1 MNKIIPYFKKNLL
14 KKIAVLM
21 IILSIVATL
30 IIYIKNP
37 HKLETN
43 TIYDKNNSLIKK
55 EVEFPLIQNIKF
67 DKDFLNLISIYFDD
81 DSINNYDYNIKIYD
95 ENDNILFEQKYKDYE
110 SNIVLIDA
118 RNLKKN
124 KNYKL
129 IIDCP
134 TCENVKMAI
143 GKSINHNNIIEGS
156 KKDTLKIT
164 IDNYEKN
171 FLYYYIPIFIIFLMI
186 VIILLSKIYVIDFFK
201 NLQLTKIQIILYLLI
216 IISLLLII
224 ILFVKSP
231 KKFVT
236 TTVFDK
242 NKIIDIENVEF
253 PIKQNISLNKQDL
266 SLITVFFG
274 DSSIN
279 DFEYN
284 IKVIDEFDNI
294 LSNHTYNNYESD
306 IVLIDA
312 GHLKSNKNYQLI
324 IDCDDCENIKMA
336 IGTSIDDKNK
346 IEETKNSALKLFIN
360 NVEKDN
366 NYYWYP
372 LMIIAISLIL
382 LPFSRSKKV

>member
-1 MNKIIPYFKKNLL
+1 MSNILRKLSLKRIIS
-14 KKIAVLM
+14 LM
-21 IILSIVATL
+21 FILSIVFL
-30 IIYIKNP
+30 IFVFIKNP
-37 HKLETN
+37 HKIISKS
-43 TIYDKNNSLIKK
+43 IYDESESVAIKD
-55 EVEFPLIQNIKF
+55 VSFPIVQNIKLN
-67 DKDFLNLISIYFDD
+67 KDLMQKITIYFDD
-81 DSINNYDYNIKIYD
+81 DSINNYNYSIKIYD
-95 ENDNILFEQKYKDYE
+95 VKNNIVFEQKYTDYE

-118 RNLKKN
+118 RKLKKN

-129 IIDCP
+129 IIDCDD
-134 TCENVKMAI
+134 CENVKMAI
-143 GKSINHNNIIEGS
+143 GKSVNKNNIIESS
-156 KKDTLKIT
+156 KNDSLKMK

>member
-1 MNKIIPYFKKNLL
+1 MSNILRKLSLKRIIS
-14 KKIAVLM
+14 LM
-21 IILSIVATL
+21 FILSIVFL
-30 IIYIKNP
+30 IFVFIKNP
-37 HKLETN
+37 HKIISKS
-43 TIYDKNNSLIKK
+43 IYDESESVAIKD
-55 EVEFPLIQNIKF
+55 VSFPIVQNIKLN
-67 DKDFLNLISIYFDD
+67 KDLMQKITIYFDD
-81 DSINNYDYNIKIYD
+81 DSINNYNYSIKIYD
-95 ENDNILFEQKYKDYE
+95 VKNNIVFEQKYTDYE

-118 RNLKKN
+118 RKLKKN

-129 IIDCP
+129 IIDCDD
-134 TCENVKMAI
+134 CENVKMAI
-143 GKSINHNNIIEGS
+143 GKSVNKNNIIESS
-156 KKDTLKIT
+156 KNDSLKMK

-294 LSNHTYNNYESD
+294 LFKHTYNNYESD

>member
-1 MNKIIPYFKKNLL
+1 MSNILRKLSLKRIIS
-14 KKIAVLM
+14 LM
-21 IILSIVATL
+21 FILSIVFL
-30 IIYIKNP
+30 IFVFIKNP
-37 HKLETN
+37 HKIISKS
-43 TIYDKNNSLIKK
+43 IYDESESVAIKD
-55 EVEFPLIQNIKF
+55 VSFPIVQNIKLN
-67 DKDFLNLISIYFDD
+67 KDLMQKITIYFDD
-81 DSINNYDYNIKIYD
+81 DSINNYNYSIKIYD
-95 ENDNILFEQKYKDYE
+95 VKNNIVFEQKYTDYE

-118 RNLKKN
+118 RKLKKN

-129 IIDCP
+129 IIDCDD
-134 TCENVKMAI
+134 CENVKMAI
-143 GKSINHNNIIEGS
+143 GKSVNKNNIIE
-156 KKDTLKIT
+156 KKKNDSLKMK